1 MARVRLRRG
10 ELDGLDLHY
19 TSTGNG
25 PVTILIHGLGGF
37 AESWRG
43 TQAALESHSRIVAL
57 DLPGFGQSSKPRRAY
72 TLAFFAQAV
81 EGLLEELGIERVRL
95 VGHSLGAGV
104 ALAISLR
111 QPERVERL
119 ALIGAAVPGFP
130 LRPSALFRLMAAPG
144 VGEVLSSFVTPRVCL
159 AALGRCLVVPQPEEV
174 TFLVEHQYAVR
185 TTPEGRAAYLATLR
199 GIKEDFTGQASRYR
213 AAFAGWNRPTLI
225 IHGRQDPVVPFQHAE
240 AAAKGIRRAEA
251 RWLDRC
257 GHFPQIEHG
266 GAVNGWI
273 GEFLLAGTVC
283 R

>member
-19 TSTGNG
+19 TTTGDG
-25 PVTILIHGLGGF
+25 PVTVLIHGLGGF

-43 TQAALESHSRIVAL
+43 TRAALESHSRIIAL
-57 DLPGFGQSSKPRRAY
+57 DLPGFGQSSKPRRGY
-72 TLAFFAQAV
+72 TLPFFAKAV
-81 EGLLEELGIERVRL
+81 EGLLEELGIERARL

-104 ALAISLR
+104 ALAFALR

-130 LRPSALFRLMAAPG
+130 LRPSAIFRLMAAPG
-144 VGEVLSSFVTPRVCL
+144 VGEILSSFVTQRLCL
-159 AALGRCLVVPQPEEV
+159 AALGRCLVVPQPAEV
-174 TFLVEHQYAVR
+174 AFLVEHQYAVR
-185 TTPEGRAAYLATLR
+185 TTAEGRAAYLATVR
-199 GIKEDFTGQASRYR
+199 GIKEDFTRQAPRYR

-240 AAAKGIRRAEA
+240 AAAKGIGRAET

-257 GHFPQIEHG
+257 GHFPQLEHSD
-266 GAVNGWI
+266 AVNGWL
-273 GEFLLAGTVC
+273 GEFLLAGAAG

>member
-19 TSTGNG
+19 TTAGDG
-25 PVTILIHGLGGF
+25 PVTLLIHGLGGF
-37 AESWRG
+37 AESWRR
-43 TQAALESHSRIVAL
+43 THAALESHSRVIAL
-57 DLPGFGQSSKPRRAY
+57 DLPGFGQSSKPRRSY
-72 TLAFFAQAV
+72 TLPFFARAV

-104 ALAISLR
+104 ALAFALR

-119 ALIGAAVPGFP
+119 ALLGAAIPGFP
-130 LRPSALFRLMAAPG
+130 LRPSALFRLMAAP
-144 VGEVLSSFVTPRVCL
+144 VIGEILSSFVTPRVCV

-174 TFLVEHQYAVR
+174 AFLVQHQYAVR

-199 GIKEDFTGQASRYR
+199 GIKQDFSGQAPHYR

-240 AAAKGIRRAEA
+240 AAAKGMRRAEA

-257 GHFPQIEHG
+257 GHFPQLEHG
-266 GAVNGWI
+266 DAVNGWL
-273 GEFLLAGTVC
+273 GEFLLAGAAG